1 MNSSTAASPRKT
13 DAFCHLL
20 PKAYADR
27 LFAIDDRPEARN
39 IQKRVSGVPA
49 LVDMDVRFRFM
60 DEFGPDYRQI
70 INTAAPPLDDLGP
83 AARAQELARVANDGM
98 AELVRDHPDRFAGFC
113 AAVSLA
119 DVDAAIAEA
128 ERAFD
133 ELGAVGVQIY
143 THFQGGPMSDER
155 FFPFY
160 EAVARRGKMIQVHPC
175 RDSSWSDY
183 KTEPRSKFEIWWTL
197 GWEYDLAAF
206 MARLVFAGI
215 FERLPDIKILIH
227 HGGAMIPHF
236 AGRVGPGWD
245 QLGAR
250 TPEDQR
256 DDIAGHPLTGRP
268 IDHFRRFYVDTAYF
282 GAGDPMRTALRFFGV
297 DRTLFASDSPFDPEK
312 GPGYIRSTIANLE
325 EMDILDQADREAIY
339 HGNVTRLLG
348 L

>member
-1 MNSSTAASPRKT
+1 MKI

-20 PKAYADR
+20 PQAYADR
-27 LFAIDDRPEARN
+27 LFAIDDSPEARN

-60 DEFGPDYRQI
+60 DEFGDNYRQI
-70 INTAAPPLDDLGP
+70 INTAAPPLEDLGP
-83 AARAQELARVANDGM
+83 ASRTSELARVANDGM
-98 AELVRDHPDRFAGFC
+98 AELVADHPDRFAGFC
-113 AAVSLA
+113 AAVSLD
-119 DVDAAIAEA
+119 DVDSAIEET

-160 EAVARRGKMIQVHPC
+160 EAVAKRGDKMIQVHPC

-183 KTEPRSKFEIWWTL
+183 KTEERSKFEIWWTL
-197 GWEYDLAAF
+197 GWEYDLSAF
-206 MARLVFAGI
+206 MSRLVFAGI
-215 FERLPDIKILIH
+215 FDRLPDIKFLIH

-250 TPEDQR
+250 TPDDQIEDVT
-256 DDIAGHPLTGRP
+256 GWPLTKRP
-268 IDHFRRFYVDTAYF
+268 LEYFKNFYVDTAYF
-282 GAGDPMRTALRFFGV
+282 GAGDSMRTAIKFFGV
-297 DRTLFASDSPFDPEK
+297 DHTLFGSDTPFDPEK
-312 GPGYIRSTIANLE
+312 GPGYTRSTIANLDE
-325 EMDILDQADREAIY
+325 LDIIDDADRQAIF
-339 HGNVTRLLG
+339 HDNVANLLG
-348 L
+348 LTI